1 MRIMKEQ
8 MFANREVVIMIL
20 AIDFDGTL
28 CVDEYPNIGA
38 PNLKLIN
45 ELIYRR
51 EQGDRLILWTC
62 RSGLDLVNAVA
73 WCELLGLQFDA
84 INDNLPEVIEEYHNN
99 SRKITA
105 DVYIDDRSVKPWEA
119 LLQKVG

>member
-1 MRIMKEQ
+1 MKEQ
-8 MFANREVVIMIL
+8 MFANEEVVIMIL

-119 LLQKVG
+119 FLQKVG

>member
-1 MRIMKEQ
+1 MRIIKEQ
-8 MFANREVVIMIL
+8 MFANKEVVIMIL